1 MLMLTKTNKYFI
13 TTPIY
18 YVNSQPHI
26 GHAYTTVAVDVLARY
41 HRLKGEQVFFLTGTD
56 EHGAKIAEAAK
67 KADQEPQEFCD
78 QVANQ
83 FKQAWQALNI
93 DYSYFIRTTDPT
105 HEQGVVAFLAKL
117 KQVGFL
123 YEADYCGLYCVGC
136 EKFITEKELI
146 NGQCPDHKQAPQK
159 ISEKNWFFKLKE
171 FLPKIE
177 KLIESD
183 QVLIRPVN
191 AKKEVLGLFK
201 QGLEDFSVS
210 RQNVSWGIKL
220 PWDQSQTIY
229 VWVDALLNYWTA
241 LRNKAPSPLKRGRA
255 GKGDDPQE
263 FWPPDLHIMAHDIL
277 KFHAVYWPAMLLAA
291 GLALPRRIFIH
302 GYFTINDQKMSKT
315 LGNVI
320 APQELIKK
328 FGIDATRYLLLA
340 QFPFGNDG
348 DISMDK
354 LVETYNA
361 ELANGLGN
369 LVARV
374 AKFRI
379 KNLELR
385 IKHNDDERYQKL
397 MADLD
402 LYGVIRL
409 AQEKI
414 QECNSQINKI
424 QPWKI
429 KDKAEQEK
437 VLKPIIK
444 EILFI
449 NQCLAPIMSTV
460 SQKITE
466 IFRTGKSEILFP
478 RI

>member
-1 MLMLTKTNKYFI
+1 MKKYFI

-26 GHAYTTVAVDVLARY
+26 GHAYTTVAADVLARY
-41 HRLKGEQVFFLTGTD
+41 HRLMGEQVFFLTGTD
-56 EHGAKIAEAAK
+56 EHGAKIAEATK
-67 KADQEPQEFCD
+67 KADQKPQEFCD

-93 DYSYFIRTTDPT
+93 DYSYFIRTTDPA

-183 QVLIRPVN
+183 QLLIRPVN

-210 RQNVSWGIKL
+210 RQNVLWGIKL
-220 PWDQSQTIY
+220 PWDKSQTIY

-241 LRNKAPSPLKRGRA
+241 LRNKAPSPPERGRA

-277 KFHAVYWPAMLLAA
+277 KFHAIYWPAMLLAV
-291 GLALPRRIFIH
+291 GLELPRQIFIH
-302 GYFTINDQKMSKT
+302 GYFTINGQKMSKT

-328 FGIDATRYLLLA
+328 FGVDATRYLLLA

-369 LVARV
+369 LVART
-374 AKFRI
+374 AKFKI
-379 KNLELR
+379 KSSKLKVEESEDHLR
-385 IKHNDDERYQKL
+385 YEKL
-397 MADLD
+397 MDSLD
-402 LYGVIRL
+402 LYGVIKL

-414 QECNSQINKI
+414 QECDGQINKI

-429 KDKAEQEK
+429 KDKTEQEK

-449 NQCLAPIMSTV
+449 SQCLAPIMPTV

-466 IFRTGKSEILFP
+466 IFKTGQTAILFP